1 MGVPFSN
8 WAARVLLVASKEQ
21 NTPTEASFGLYD
33 EDNGPGSDIGTA
45 ATGSHVPCLCG
56 HAELPVA
63 SDGRRKAELCLLFC
77 ISAQAELC
85 ACFSAAIVPVGCVG
99 MNDTSVGPT
108 NKPTFLPRLRTVAG
122 MFPDPYGSRFSN
134 HLMSKPPAAGGAKN
148 ARNTI
153 VPDLFALSH
162 PTYDSGARP
171 ASRLPSSSSR
181 PSKQTARITASMLK
195 TKQTDA
201 RSAPGDGVFNN

>member
-21 NTPTEASFGLYD
+21 NTPTEASFDLYD

-45 ATGSHVPCLCG
+45 ATGSHAPCLCG

-85 ACFSAAIVPVGCVG
+85 ACFSAAVVPVGC
-99 MNDTSVGPT
+99 
-108 NKPTFLPRLRTVAG
+108 
-122 MFPDPYGSRFSN
+122 
-134 HLMSKPPAAGGAKN
+134 GGAFFFQLVHLPTEKRHFHGRILSR
-148 ARNTI
+148 AR
-153 VPDLFALSH
+153 
-162 PTYDSGARP
+162 
-171 ASRLPSSSSR
+171 
-181 PSKQTARITASMLK
+181 
-195 TKQTDA
+195 
-201 RSAPGDGVFNN
+201 